1 MNKRYHSDI
10 KDSNILIDNSGTS
23 LKARLIDWGLSVE
36 YISGSHEKFPKNW
49 RNRPLQFNVPFSVII
64 FTDVFIKH
72 QPKFLKDTYID
83 AVFRIR
89 DNNDLRLAY
98 TFIQHTSKP
107 LLVLWY
113 GTEIPNQ
120 IFNTEMTLVTGGLH
134 PKHEFNSVFFHTKVS
149 IDEANHVLHNKV
161 KDVNVKGVLSELK
174 ASEVSLVWHSMGMS
188 DKNGSLFWFDFSSVK
203 SAIPIINYHHAVDYL
218 RNLADALEF
227 KEG

>member
-1 MNKRYHSDI
+1 MSDTIQLEAYSAQLKKQKIYCVGEANQLDSMFHSLYNMYTEELLRRH
-10 KDSNILIDNSGTS
+10 KT
-23 LKARLIDWGLSVE
+23 
-36 YISGSHEKFPKNW
+36 
-49 RNRPLQFNVPFSVII
+49 VII

-120 IFNTEMTLVTGGLH
+120 IFNTEITLVTGGLH
-134 PKHEFNSVFFHTKVS
+134 PKHEFNSIFFHSKVS

-188 DKNGSLFWFDFSSVK
+188 DKNGSLFWFDFNSVK
-203 SAIPIINYHHAVDYL
+203 SVIPIINYHHAVDYL

>member
-1 MNKRYHSDI
+1 MSDTIQLEAYSAQLKKQKIYCVGEANQLDSMFHSLYNMYTEELLRRH
-10 KDSNILIDNSGTS
+10 KT
-23 LKARLIDWGLSVE
+23 
-36 YISGSHEKFPKNW
+36 
-49 RNRPLQFNVPFSVII
+49 VII

-134 PKHEFNSVFFHTKVS
+134 PKHEFNSIFFHTKVS

-203 SAIPIINYHHAVDYL
+203 SAIPIINYHHAVEYL

-227 KEG
+227 KES